1 MEKSDLEGK
10 RARMRE
16 LAQQV
21 ETLRACPPPQPVS
34 LWDAGLGLRRNVRL
48 VLLSLLGAWLLLRV
62 AIPFLYGLGISGIA
76 FFAVKLVVFALYT
89 AATVLGLAALFGVA
103 ACPEKYR
110 EMVSC
115 RRQNAEIAQR
125 SRRDAER
132 LRAAE
137 QELAMLTDE
146 VDAASHGSPG
156 QNG

>member
-34 LWDAGLGLRRNVRL
+34 LWDAGLGLRRSVRL

-89 AATVLGLAALFGVA
+89 AATVLGVA

-146 VDAASHGSPG
+146 VDAASHGGPV